1 MGRLGLLTRCP
12 LRDIFILNVEHNIA
26 ESRPF
31 IFSSTK
37 ANTKTHKRK
46 GADIVFIS
54 VVGAA

>member
-12 LRDIFILNVEHNIA
+12 LRDILNVEHNIA

-31 IFSSTK
+31 IFGGTK